1 MAENEDG
8 TEKTEEPTGKRL
20 EQAREKGQ
28 IPRSKDLNTFV
39 MLVMAAVAFL
49 TVGEEMGRRV
59 LAGLAR
65 GLQPARHYFYDPN
78 AMLGLMVDLF
88 MDGIWLMV
96 PFIAIMVLSAI
107 AAPTL
112 MGGWSFSTEA
122 MAFKISKLNPISGI
136 ARMFGIKTLVELL
149 KSIGKFALVM
159 SVAIGLM
166 LSQLDVFLA
175 LGEEPINQAILHSM
189 NLIAWFF
196 LVLAFTLVAIVAID
210 VPFQLY
216 THNQQLKMTLQE
228 VKDEQKETMGRPEV
242 KQQIRRR
249 QQEVA
254 MSRMMQDVPEADVV
268 VTNPTH
274 FAVALKYD
282 QAGAGAPIVV
292 AKGADLVAT
301 QIRTV
306 AQSNNVSMVSAP
318 PLARALYF
326 SAEIGQE
333 IPQGLYMAIAQLLAH
348 VYQLDAAAGGDDPV
362 VMDNLPIPQEF
373 RLDAEGKL
381 ESDEESVTGGSVN

>member
-1 MAENEDG
+1 MAENQDG
-8 TEKTEEPTGKRL
+8 TEKTEEPTSKRL

-28 IPRSKDLNTFV
+28 IPRSRDLNTFV
-39 MLVMAAVAFL
+39 MLIMAAVSFL
-49 TVGEEMGRRV
+49 TLGGEMGRQV

-65 GLQPARHYFYDPN
+65 GLQPGRHYFYDTN
-78 AMLGLMVDLF
+78 AMLGLMVDLLL
-88 MDGIWLMV
+88 DGIWLML
-96 PFIAIMVLSAI
+96 PFIAVMVLSAI
-107 AAPTL
+107 AAPVL
-112 MGGWSFSTEA
+112 MGGWSFSTQA

-136 ARMFGIKTLVELL
+136 GRMFSIKTLVELL
-149 KSIGKFALVM
+149 KAIGKFALVM
-159 SVAIGLM
+159 SVATGLM
-166 LSQLDVFLA
+166 ISQLDIFLG
-175 LGEEPINQAILHSM
+175 LGEEPINQAILHAM
-189 NLIAWFF
+189 TMIAWFF
-196 LVLAFTLVAIVAID
+196 LILAFTLVAIVAID

-282 QAGAGAPIVV
+282 QSGAGAPVVV

-306 AQSNNVSMVSAP
+306 AQSNSVTMVSAP

-326 SAEIGQE
+326 SAEIGHE

-348 VYQLDAAAGGDDPV
+348 VYQLDAAAGGEEPM
-362 VMDNLPIPQEF
+362 VMGDLPIPQEF
-373 RLDAEGKL
+373 RLDAEGNPEL
-381 ESDEESVTGGSVN
+381 DAAAGSVN

>member
-28 IPRSKDLNTFV
+28 IPRSRDLNTFV
-39 MLVMAAVAFL
+39 MLMMSAVGFL
-49 TVGEEMGRRV
+49 TLGAEMGRQV
-59 LAGLAR
+59 MAGLAK
-65 GLQPARHYFYDPN
+65 GLQPARHYFYDTN

-88 MDGIWLMV
+88 LEGIWLMI
-96 PFIAIMVLSAI
+96 PFIALMVISAV

-112 MGGWSFSTEA
+112 MGGWSFSTQA

-136 ARMFGIKTLVELL
+136 ARMFGLKTLVELL
-149 KSIGKFALVM
+149 KAVGKFALVM
-159 SVAIGLM
+159 SVAVGLM
-166 LSQLDVFLA
+166 ISQLDIFLG
-175 LGEEPINQAILHSM
+175 LGEEAINQGILHSM
-189 NLIAWFF
+189 ELMAWFF
-196 LVLAFTLVAIVAID
+196 LILSFTLITIVAID

-228 VKDEQKETMGRPEV
+228 VKDEAKETMGRPEV
-242 KQQIRRR
+242 KQQIRRK
-249 QQEVA
+249 QQEIA
-254 MSRMMQDVPEADVV
+254 MNRMMQDVPEADVV

-282 QAGAGAPIVV
+282 QSGAGAPVVV
-292 AKGADLVAT
+292 AKGADLIAT

-306 AQSNNVSMVSAP
+306 AQANDVTMVSAP

-333 IPQGLYMAIAQLLAH
+333 IPQGLYLSIAQLLAH
-348 VYQLDAAAGGDDPV
+348 VYQLDASAGVAGEPV
-362 VMDNLPIPQEF
+362 VMGDLPIPEEF
-373 RLDAEGKL
+373 RLNAEGKR
-381 ESDEESVTGGSVN
+381 EGSPE

>member
-1 MAENEDG
+1 MAENQDG

-20 EQAREKGQ
+20 EEAREKGQ
-28 IPRSKDLNTFV
+28 IPRSRELNTFV
-39 MLVMAAVAFL
+39 MLMMAAVSFL
-49 TVGEEMGRRV
+49 TFGGEMGRQV
-59 LAGLAR
+59 MAGLAR
-65 GLQPARHYFYDPN
+65 GLQPGRNYFYDDS

-88 MDGIWLMV
+88 LDGIWLML
-96 PFIAIMVLSAI
+96 PFIAVMVLSAI
-107 AAPTL
+107 AAPIL
-112 MGGWSFSTEA
+112 IGGWSFSTEA
-122 MAFKISKLNPISGI
+122 MAFKISKLNPVSGI
-136 ARMFGIKTLVELL
+136 ARMFGVKTLVELL

-159 SVAIGLM
+159 SVAVALLM
-166 LSQLDVFLA
+166 SQLDIFLA
-175 LGEEPINQAILHSM
+175 LGEEPVNQAILHAV
-189 NLIAWFF
+189 NLMAWFF
-196 LVLAFTLVAIVAID
+196 LILAFTLIAIVAID

-216 THNQQLKMTLQE
+216 THNQQMKMTLQE

-254 MSRMMQDVPEADVV
+254 MSRMMQDVPDADVV

-282 QAGAGAPIVV
+282 QQGAGAPVVV

-318 PLARALYF
+318 PLARALYY

-333 IPQGLYMAIAQLLAH
+333 IPHGLYMAIAQLLAH
-348 VYQLDAAAGGDDPV
+348 VYQLDAMAGGDEPL
-362 VMDNLPIPQEF
+362 VMDDLPIPAEF
-373 RLDAEGKL
+373 RLDSDGRPEAEEAG
-381 ESDEESVTGGSVN
+381 EEGSGR

>member
-1 MAENEDG
+1 MSENEDG
-8 TEKTEEPTGKRL
+8 TEKTEEPTDKRL
-20 EQAREKGQ
+20 QQSREKGQ

-39 MLVMAAVAFL
+39 MLMMAAVAFL
-49 TVGEEMGRRV
+49 TLGEEMGQQV
-59 LAGLAR
+59 MAGLAK
-65 GLQPARHYFYDPN
+65 GLQPGRHYFYDTS
-78 AMLGLMVDLF
+78 AMLGLMVQLF

-96 PFIAIMVLSAI
+96 PFIVVMIISAI
-107 AAPTL
+107 GAPIL

-149 KSIGKFALVM
+149 KAIGKFALVM
-159 SVAIGLM
+159 TVAVGLM
-166 LSQLDVFLA
+166 MSQLDIFLA
-175 LGEEPINQAILHSM
+175 LGEEPIMQAILHAM

-196 LVLAFTLVAIVAID
+196 LILAFTLIVIVLID

-216 THNQQLKMTLQE
+216 THSQQLKMTLQE
-228 VKDEQKETMGRPEV
+228 VKDESKETMGRPEV

-254 MSRMMQDVPEADVV
+254 MGRMMQDVPEADVV

-282 QAGAGAPIVV
+282 QQGAGAPIVV
-292 AKGADLVAT
+292 AKGADLIAT
-301 QIRTV
+301 QIRTI
-306 AQSNNVSMVSAP
+306 AQTNDVSMISAP

-326 SAEIGQE
+326 SAEVGQE
-333 IPQGLYMAIAQLLAH
+333 IPHGLYLAIAQLLAH
-348 VYQLDAAAGGDDPV
+348 VYQLDSAANGEPA
-362 VMDNLPIPQEF
+362 VMDDLPIPDEF
-373 RLDAEGKL
+373 RLDAEGKPEIEQEGS
-381 ESDEESVTGGSVN
+381 ESMDSSV

>member
-49 TVGEEMGRRV
+49 TIGAEMGQKV
-59 LAGLAR
+59 LVGLAR
-65 GLQPARHYFYDPN
+65 GLQPARHYFYDTN
-78 AMLGLMVDLF
+78 AMMGLMVDLF
-88 MDGIWLMV
+88 VEGILLMV
-96 PFIAIMVLSAI
+96 PFIAIMILSAI

-122 MAFKISKLNPISGI
+122 MAFKISKLNPVSGI
-136 ARMFGIKTLVELL
+136 ARMFGVKTLVELF

-159 SVAIGLM
+159 SVAIWLLM
-166 LSQLDVFLA
+166 SQLDIFLT
-175 LGEEPINQAILHSM
+175 LGEEPVNQAILHSM
-189 NLIAWFF
+189 TLMAWFF
-196 LVLAFTLVAIVAID
+196 LILAFTLIAIVAID

-216 THNQQLKMTLQE
+216 THNQQMKMTLQE
-228 VKDEQKETMGRPEV
+228 VKDESKETMGRPEV

-254 MSRMMQDVPEADVV
+254 MSRMMQDVPDADVV

-282 QAGAGAPIVV
+282 KGGAGAPIVV

-301 QIRTV
+301 QIRTL
-306 AQSNNVSMVSAP
+306 AQSNSVSMVSAP

-326 SAEIGQE
+326 SAEVGQE

-348 VYQLDAAAGGDDPV
+348 VYQLDAAAGGDESV
-362 VMDNLPIPQEF
+362 VMDDLPIPQEF
-373 RLDAEGKL
+373 RLDAEGNP
-381 ESDEESVTGGSVN
+381 ESDADSAAGGVN